1 MLHINPQL
9 LIGAVRMKRRHS
21 TPPTPF
27 AGFLCAA
34 FLAIAPLT
42 LAQPAGADDEASA
55 HSETID
61 EIVVYGDRSLAQLRR
76 EMHKASE
83 AFFDA
88 YNDINSDD
96 DFDIFCDYETGLGV
110 RRRTHV
116 CRPRFALKAE
126 SRETSA
132 FMLSGGAV
140 QRSTG
145 PGAGFNPGYGYV
157 TPIAKRVYEKEAEM
171 WQEVSELLT
180 EHPEF
185 QAAFEDLVRAR
196 SGYESELA
204 RRNSDKSPPDS
215 N

>member
-1 MLHINPQL
+1 MT
-9 LIGAVRMKRRHS
+9 RRHS

-42 LAQPAGADDEASA
+42 LAQPAGAEEEAAA

-61 EIVVYGDRSLAQLRR
+61 EIVVYGDKSLTQLRR

-88 YNDINSDD
+88 YNDISSDV
-96 DFDIFCDYETGLGV
+96 DFDIFCDYETRLGV
-110 RRRTHV
+110 RRRTDV
-116 CRPRFALKAE
+116 CRPRVALQAE
-126 SRETSA
+126 ARESSA
-132 FMLSGGAV
+132 YMLSGGAV

-145 PGAGFNPGYGYV
+145 PDAGFQPGYGYV
-157 TPIAKRVYEKEAEM
+157 TPIRERVYEKEKEM

-180 EHPEF
+180 ERPEF
-185 QAAFEDLVRAR
+185 QKAFEDLVRAR
-196 SGYESELA
+196 NGYESELA
-204 RRNSDKSPPDS
+204 RRDS
-215 N
+215 EK